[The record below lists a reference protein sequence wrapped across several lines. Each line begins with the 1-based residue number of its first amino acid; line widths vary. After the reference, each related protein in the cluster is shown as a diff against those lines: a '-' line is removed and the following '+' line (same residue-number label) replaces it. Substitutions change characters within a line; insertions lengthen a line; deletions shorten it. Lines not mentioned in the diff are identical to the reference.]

1 MSLLRMFT
9 RRHPHKSAVNF
20 CLERLCVVYAHFQE
34 WDCQENVDLL
44 NAYHVSWDA
53 VDSLE
58 TERVGGARGACR
70 LPLCGDDARSI
81 CFGSIINHMTIKL
94 DRRIFREKNC
104 ICIPLLVRLRTP

>member
-9 RRHPHKSAVNF
+9 RRHPHKSAVIC
-20 CLERLCVVYAHFQE
+20 CLEGLCVVYAHFQE
-34 WDCQENVDLL
+34 WDCQENVDLQ
-44 NAYHVSWDA
+44 NTYSVSWDSF
-53 VDSLE
+53 DSLE
-58 TERVGGARGACR
+58 TERVGGGARGAWR

-104 ICIPLLVRLRTP
+104 S